1 MTSRPQAARWRGQA
15 ARGDLRNMKRSGS
28 KPDVSENHHIS
39 FFVTPEEAPK
49 ARGSCW
55 DLGAEEAAD
64 EDEGHRPA
72 CPHAA
77 AGLRSKP

>member
-1 MTSRPQAARWRGQA
+1 M
-15 ARGDLRNMKRSGS
+15 
-28 KPDVSENHHIS
+28 SENHHIS

-64 EDEGHRPA
+64 ADEGHRPA